1 MPAGGPH
8 AETKAFRPDDR
19 VALLALNHDFPRLL
33 ESATLRR
40 RDALDRA
47 GNEVGAA
54 HAVGLEPVGDL
65 DVDRNAVFLVR
76 RFIVLVRRGVRLRQ
90 FLLFASCDES
100 TEQYDIIDVTI
111 VAKTLQRFST
121 QIATFFTSHAIF
133 VANFADFD
141 R

>member
-1 MPAGGPH
+1 MVRSLA
-8 AETKAFRPDDR
+8 DR
-19 VALLALNHDFPRLL
+19 TFQLR
-33 ESATLRR
+33 RR

-65 DVDRNAVFLVR
+65 DVYRNAVFLVR

-100 TEQYDIIDVTI
+100 TEQCDIVDVTI

-121 QIATFFTSHAIF
+121 QIASHAIF
-133 VANFADFD
+133 VENFADFD